1 MDPPE
6 NGFPGLVVG
15 PRVGEE
21 GTQGGP
27 QAGEQPGKH
36 LCLLSSSRCNS
47 HGVQARV
54 RCFCSVE
61 NTSWFTT
68 DSCEGDRRGDLG

>member
-27 QAGEQPGKH
+27 RAGEQPGKR
-36 LCLLSSSRCNS
+36 LCLLSSSLS
-47 HGVQARV
+47 LAASDIPPLH
-54 RCFCSVE
+54 E
-61 NTSWFTT
+61 
-68 DSCEGDRRGDLG
+68 